1 MRWQGRAKGG
11 TGAAVEEGGHR
22 FNPNGPPTRAD
33 VFRQAGAEPA
43 GSDAGRPSGWPV
55 LGRGPPPGE
64 TLAPAGV
71 VQAVAAVREKLKG
84 RRQDHRHGGTGGGAI
99 LQVLAGHFRAGPCRG
114 LHLRDM
120 MVRVRRRRRGG
131 RAQSRPRHEGKGEQG
146 RKAELEEFGSGS
158 CEEDISLVPRQTEV
172 SRKRQAWAGLQHL
185 PRQGARGLCR
195 AGTAEAPPPSRMDGR
210 APWNPL
216 RAMIFSAR
224 TFPTCFGPT
233 GCRESRSPPG
243 GSSLPWGRCKPSTLP
258 LGLVSPAAKRLS
270 SRTFSE

>member
-146 RKAELEEFGSGS
+146 RKAELEES
-158 CEEDISLVPRQTEV
+158 EADHA
-172 SRKRQAWAGLQHL
+172 KRIYLSFRDKQRSHESVRLGQGCNTS